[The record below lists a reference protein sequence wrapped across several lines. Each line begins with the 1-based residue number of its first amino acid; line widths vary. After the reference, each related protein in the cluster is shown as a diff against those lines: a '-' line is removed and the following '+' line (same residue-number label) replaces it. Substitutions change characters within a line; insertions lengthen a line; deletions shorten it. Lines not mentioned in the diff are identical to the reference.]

1 MSKIIELFGF
11 RTDNVKLD
19 WENIIK
25 NQLCPYTG
33 KKCFKVR
40 KSQPEISIG
49 TCSVKYGINNHSII
63 ICPDRLLQNR
73 KVFIDCLHLLQ
84 LHQPGN
90 DIHIV
95 PELSVPGGSVDY
107 VIASVKDKKVKDFLG
122 IEFQTLD
129 TTGTVWPE
137 RLKFL
142 KNLGL
147 NIFEKEDSRTY
158 GMNWKM
164 TAKTILVQLHHKIST
179 FEYLHKHLVL
189 IIQNH
194 FLDYMKKEFN
204 FTTVSN
210 PGLSGDSLQFHSY
223 SLNDNGE
230 YCLKLQ
236 ERLSTNSIGVAECL
250 GLNAA
255 KNIDMEIMFEA
266 IEKKISDRTLL
277 KI

>member
-11 RTDNVKLD
+11 RTNNTELD
-19 WENIIK
+19 WHSIIR
-25 NQLCPYTG
+25 NQLCPYTE

-49 TCSVKYGINNHSII
+49 TCSVKYGLNNYPIV

-90 DIHIV
+90 DIHV
-95 PELSVPGGSVDY
+95 VSELSVPGGSVDY
-107 VIASVKDKKVKDFLG
+107 IIASVKDKKVKDFLG

-137 RLKFL
+137 RLKLL
-142 KNLGL
+142 KEFGF
-147 NIFEKEDSRTY
+147 NISEKVDSRTY

-164 TAKTILVQLHHKIST
+164 TAKTILVQLHHKISA
-179 FEYLHKHLVL
+179 FEYLQKHLVL

-204 FTTVSN
+204 FTNVNN
-210 PGLSGDSLQFHSY
+210 PALSGDSLQFHSY
-223 SLNDNGE
+223 SLDVDDKNN
-230 YCLKLQ
+230 LKLK

-250 GLNAA
+250 GFNAA
-255 KNIDMEIMFEA
+255 KNIDMEIIFEA
-266 IEKKISDRTLL
+266 IEKKISEKTLL